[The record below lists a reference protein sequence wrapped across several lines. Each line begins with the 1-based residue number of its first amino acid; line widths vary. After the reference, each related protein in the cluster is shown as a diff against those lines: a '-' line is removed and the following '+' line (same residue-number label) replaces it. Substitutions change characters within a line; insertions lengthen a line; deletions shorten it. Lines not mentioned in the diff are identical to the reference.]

1 MNIPSETSSEQQ
13 IFMQGATVAVVVPS
27 AARGPYDYRVGANLG
42 QGVSIGDLVRI
53 PFGRREV
60 TGVVIAPGS
69 GTVPEAKLKDILT
82 VVGEGVGEDVIPAKA
97 EIPGGPLMSSGLGR
111 SLSSDRAERGSEG
124 RYDTISLSPDFVS
137 FLMWVSE
144 YTLSDLSAVFKLA
157 LPIDLGE
164 RQPKENKR
172 GKPIAGMSPN
182 PDHKKI
188 MLSSEQKMAADD
200 IAGSV
205 TRGAYDAIVLDGVT
219 GAGKTE
225 VYFEGIAAAIRSGQQ
240 VVVLLPE
247 IALTAA
253 FVERFTARFGQAPGI
268 WHSHMTPA
276 QRRKA
281 YIGILNGEIK
291 VIAGARS
298 ALMLPYPNLGL
309 IVIDEEHDASYKQ
322 EEGVLY
328 HARDM
333 AVARAHRQ
341 HIPVIL
347 ASATPSLE
355 TIANVWNARYRT
367 IKLPDRFGGATMP
380 DIQLIDLKIE
390 KPDKGQFIAPKLY
403 GAITETLGRGE
414 QVLLFLNRRGY
425 APLTLCRGCGHR
437 FTCPRCTAW
446 MVAHRRTGSLHC
458 HHCGYETRV
467 PKHCP
472 SCNAEDSL
480 VLCGPGVERIEEEV
494 KSHYPDARTMIF
506 SSDLANDPKLLTES
520 IAQIESGKIDIVIG
534 TQMIAK
540 GHHFPGL
547 TLVGVI
553 DADLGLSGGDLRAAE
568 RTFQLLQQVSGRA
581 GRAEKSGRV
590 FLQTFMPENKVMQAL
605 RANARDQFLAVESDE
620 RRAAT
625 MPPYGRLAGVIISGK
640 DEGQTK
646 TFAQDLLR
654 AAPSS
659 IVPGMKIWGP
669 AEAPMY
675 RLRGKFRFRFLVQS
689 ERGVIPQKTI
699 ADWIAS
705 TPAPSSIDVR
715 VDIDPQSFV

>member
-1 MNIPSETSSEQQ
+1 MSIPPETSADQK
-13 IFMQGATVAVVVPS
+13 IFTQGATVAVVVPS
-27 AARGPYDYRVGANLG
+27 AARGAYDYRVGPTMG
-42 QGVSIGDLVRI
+42 QGISIGDLVRI

-69 GTVPEAKLKDILT
+69 GTVPEVKLKDILH
-82 VVGEGVGEDVIPAKA
+82 VVGEGGDDTV
-97 EIPGGPLMSSGLGR
+97 
-111 SLSSDRAERGSEG
+111 SLSR
-124 RYDTISLSPDFVS
+124 DFVS
-137 FLMWVSE
+137 FLLWVSE
-144 YTLSDLSAVFKLA
+144 YTLSDVSAVFKLA

-188 MLSSEQKMAADD
+188 ILSPEQQMAADD

-205 TRGAYDAIVLDGVT
+205 TRGTYDAIVLDGVT

-225 VYFEGIAAAIRSGQQ
+225 VYFEGIAAAIRLGRQ

-276 QRRKA
+276 QRRKT
-281 YIGILNGEIK
+281 YMGILSGEIK

-333 AVARAHRQ
+333 AVARAYRQ
-341 HIPVIL
+341 QIPVIL

-355 TIANVWNARYRT
+355 TMANVWSGRYRT

-380 DIQLIDLKIE
+380 DIQLIDLKID

-403 GAITETLGRGE
+403 TAITDTLQRGE

-494 KSHYPDARTMIF
+494 KSHYPDARSMIF
-506 SSDLANDPKLLTES
+506 SSDLANDPKLLIES
-520 IAQIESGKIDIVIG
+520 IAKIESGKIDIVIG

-581 GRAEKSGRV
+581 GRAEKPGRV
-590 FLQTFMPENKVMQAL
+590 YLQTFMPDNKVMQAL

-620 RRAAT
+620 RRAAI

-646 TFAQDLLR
+646 AFAQDLLR
-654 AAPSS
+654 AASPFV
-659 IVPGMKIWGP
+659 VPGMKIWGP

-689 ERGVIPQKTI
+689 ERGVPPQKAI

-705 TPAPSSIDVR
+705 VPAPSSIDVR

>member
-1 MNIPSETSSEQQ
+1 MNIPSETSANQQ
-13 IFMQGATVAVVVPS
+13 IFTQGMTVAVVVPS

-69 GTVPEAKLKDILT
+69 GTVPEAKLKDILN
-82 VVGEGVGEDVIPAKA
+82 VVGEGVDDIQTVSHPN
-97 EIPGGPLMSSGLGR
+97 PPPSYTSPTSWGR
-111 SLSSDRAERGSEG
+111 KEEERGRGQTTLSS
-124 RYDTISLSPDFVS
+124 DFVS

-172 GKPIAGMSPN
+172 GKPIAGTMPN
-182 PDHKKI
+182 PDHKKFT
-188 MLSSEQKMAADD
+188 LSPEQQTAADD
-200 IAGSV
+200 IVGSV

-225 VYFEGIAAAIRSGQQ
+225 VYFEGIAAAIRAGRQ

-276 QRRKA
+276 QRRKT
-281 YIGILNGEIK
+281 YMGILSGEIK

-333 AVARAHRQ
+333 AVARAYRQ
-341 HIPVIL
+341 KIPVIL

-355 TIANVWNARYRT
+355 TMANVWNGRYRT

-380 DIQLIDLKIE
+380 DIQLIDLKID
-390 KPDKGQFIAPKLY
+390 KPDKGQFISPKLY
-403 GAITETLGRGE
+403 GAITDTLQRGE

-506 SSDLANDPKLLTES
+506 SSDLANDPKLLTEWV
-520 IAQIESGKIDIVIG
+520 AQIESGKIDIVIG

-553 DADLGLSGGDLRAAE
+553 DSDLGLSGGDLRAAE

-590 FLQTFMPENKVMQAL
+590 FLQTFMPDNKVMQAL

-654 AAPSS
+654 AAPST

-689 ERGVIPQKTI
+689 ERSVPPQKTI

-705 TPAPSSIDVR
+705 VPAPSSIDVR